1 MEIMLKFTEVT
12 QENIPALA
20 QLAHEIW
27 FEYWKTLLSP
37 EQIEYMVEKF
47 QSEKAI
53 QNQYANEH
61 YTYWFINLNG
71 ENIGY
76 FGLSERTDYLF
87 LSKLYI
93 KKDFRS
99 QGFGHKAFDEIK
111 KIAAEKHYNEIQ
123 LTVNKYNSN
132 TIAAY
137 KKWGLEIIDAVV
149 TDIGSGFVMDDYI
162 MSYKCV

>member
-37 EQIEYMVEKF
+37 EQIKYMVEKF
-47 QSEKAI
+47 QSENAI
-53 QNQYANEH
+53 RSQYNNER
-61 YTYWFINLNG
+61 YTYWFIDLNG

-76 FGLSERTDYLF
+76 FGLSEQTDYLF

-137 KKWGLEIIDAVV
+137 KKWRLEIIDAVV

>member
-111 KIAAEKHYNEIQ
+111 KIAVEKHYNEIQ

-137 KKWGLEIIDAVV
+137 KKWRLEIIDAVV

>member
-1 MEIMLKFTEVT
+1 MLKFTEVT

-27 FEYWKTLLSP
+27 FEYWKRLLSQK
-37 EQIEYMVEKF
+37 QIEYMVDKF
-47 QSEKAI
+47 QSENAI
-53 QNQYANEH
+53 RSQYADER

-123 LTVNKYNSN
+123 LTVN
-132 TIAAY
+132 
-137 KKWGLEIIDAVV
+137 IIQTQLLHIKNGD
-149 TDIGSGFVMDDYI
+149 
-162 MSYKCV
+162 

>member
-1 MEIMLKFTEVT
+1 MKLVRVKNNDDIKV
-12 QENIPALA
+12 LA
-20 QLAHEIW
+20 KLTSEIW
-27 FEYWKTLLSP
+27 HEYWPIILSS
-37 EQIEYMVEKF
+37 EQIDYMVEKF

-137 KKWGLEIIDAVV
+137 KKWRLEIIDAVV